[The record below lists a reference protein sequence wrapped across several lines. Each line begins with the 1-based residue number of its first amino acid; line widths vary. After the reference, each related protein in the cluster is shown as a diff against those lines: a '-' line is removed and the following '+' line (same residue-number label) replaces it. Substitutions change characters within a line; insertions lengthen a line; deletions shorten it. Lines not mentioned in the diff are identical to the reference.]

1 MHLLSAKMWMCLMY
15 ESLKPALVFS
25 RYECTDNFQHCNS
38 RFLSIILFLLP
49 GWLVITK
56 SFNGKQVAQV
66 AARAALQSSG
76 QNCAGAERF
85 YVHKDVYSSF
95 VAEVVKIV
103 KSVAVVSTVFAIF
116 LLVSLIRST

>member
-1 MHLLSAKMWMCLMY
+1 M
-15 ESLKPALVFS
+15 
-25 RYECTDNFQHCNS
+25 
-38 RFLSIILFLLP
+38 
-49 GWLVITK
+49 
-56 SFNGKQVAQV
+56 QVAQV

-103 KSVAVVSTVFAIF
+103 KSVTAVRNFSHFCLIF
-116 LLVSLIRST
+116 NSMHYKIFILHET